1 MVSIAK
7 TRSMFVLLIVGL
19 TIGVIAGC
27 TDHDKELDK
36 MYGLDVPGNPFV
48 DYSTDLRAAMG
59 SLRNNNP
66 ADAAEML
73 SAYTAVDFPGSE
85 DVFTEMK
92 TKLDALAA
100 GNALEGGKKPTSSE
114 VQALLKK
121 LIDLSKP
128 KSPAAPVTP
137 AAPAA
142 TK

>member
-1 MVSIAK
+1 MVPIAK
-7 TRSMFVLLIVGL
+7 TRFTLLLLVVGL
-19 TIGVIAGC
+19 MIGVIAGC

-48 DYSTDLRAAMG
+48 DYSVDLRAAMG
-59 SLRNNNP
+59 SLRNDNP

-73 SAYTAVDFPGSE
+73 SAYTEADFPGGE

-92 TKLDALAA
+92 TKLDALVS
-100 GNALEGGKKPTSSE
+100 GKALEGGKKPTTSE

-121 LIDLSKP
+121 LIDLSRPKP
-128 KSPAAPVTP
+128 P
-137 AAPAA
+137 AAPAEPAA